1 MEAVLDVRVEQQR
14 SQMAPVPTGQPSSL
28 PSRALTKPVE
38 FRPAE
43 FVDPKGTWA
52 LAWSNLRGRLLP
64 DGFGS
69 SIREA
74 LGLLV
79 EIEGAVVQVHVAHHR
94 RRRDGL
100 DITGMWNVALGSD
113 GTLLRCRWADRRGRA
128 LSYVRRLRLPLR
140 LIRGLARRVLML
152 QAQAGRARPVRMN

>member
-1 MEAVLDVRVEQQR
+1 MAAVLDVRVEQQR
-14 SQMAPVPTGQPSSL
+14 SQMVPVPTGKASSL
-28 PSRALTKPVE
+28 PLRSFTRPVE
-38 FRPAE
+38 FRPEESAG
-43 FVDPKGTWA
+43 PRG
-52 LAWSNLRGRLLP
+52 AWVLSWSDVRGRLLP

-69 SIREA
+69 SLREA

-79 EIEGAVVQVHVAHHR
+79 EIAGDVVQVHVAHHR
-94 RRRDGL
+94 RRRGGL
-100 DITGMWNVALGSD
+100 DITGLWNITLGSD
-113 GTLLRCRWADRRGRA
+113 GSLLRCRWSARRGRA